1 MGIRFWKLLCRFKID
16 GQKIRG
22 KCKASHILISYEGT
36 KFQIKEQRT
45 KEEAKVKAE
54 ALLAQIKAESD
65 SFMMLAFLT
74 QMIHQRSK
82 VEI

>member
-1 MGIRFWKLLCRFKID
+1 
-16 GQKIRG
+16 
-22 KCKASHILISYEGT
+22 
-36 KFQIKEQRT
+36 
-45 KEEAKVKAE
+45 VKAE
-54 ALLAQIKAESD
+54 ALLAQIKANPD

>member
-1 MGIRFWKLLCRFKID
+1 MKE
-16 GQKIRG
+16 Q
-22 KCKASHILISYEGT
+22 

-45 KEEAKVKAE
+45 KEAKVKA
-54 ALLAQIKAESD
+54 ALLAQIKANPD